1 MATTK
6 HRINISISKNTR
18 DALQKLARRD
28 EVPEATK
35 AVHLLTL
42 ALEIEEDRFFEQLAN
57 ERLKNKAHFIPD
69 SDSAWK

>member
-6 HRINISISKNTR
+6 HRINISVSKNTR

-35 AVHLLTL
+35 AAHLLML
-42 ALEIEEDRFFEQLAN
+42 ALEIEEDRFFEQLARV
-57 ERLKNKAHFIPD
+57 RLKNKTHFI
-69 SDSAWK
+69 SDNDGVWR